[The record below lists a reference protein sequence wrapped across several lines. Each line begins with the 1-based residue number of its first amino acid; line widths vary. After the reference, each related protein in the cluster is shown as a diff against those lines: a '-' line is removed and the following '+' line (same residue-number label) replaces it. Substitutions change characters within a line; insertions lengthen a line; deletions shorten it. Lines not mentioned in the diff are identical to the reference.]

1 MIYSRLEKS
10 FKVHLMHAIC
20 ILLLMRF
27 KKLLPFFSFVLLA
40 GCTKIK
46 EPQFRRIDNF
56 HLKNFGLQQAVIAFN
71 VTYYNPNNFGVTV
84 KEAGADVYLDSVY
97 LGKFIQDSTIGVTKN
112 AEFSI
117 PLSGAVSLQT
127 VLNLNLQELAQREVL
142 VKANGNVKVGK
153 AGIFITKPFIY
164 QGKHRL
170 QDISFPR

>member
-1 MIYSRLEKS
+1 
-10 FKVHLMHAIC
+10 
-20 ILLLMRF
+20 MRF
-27 KKLLPFFSFVLLA
+27 IKLLPFFALLIFNS
-40 GCTKIK
+40 CTKIK

-56 HLKNFGLQQAVIAFN
+56 HLKNFGLQQAIIAFN
-71 VTYYNPNNFGVTV
+71 VTYFNPNNFGVTV
-84 KEAGADVYLDSVY
+84 KEAAADVYLDSVY
-97 LGKFIQDSTIGVTKN
+97 LGKFSQDSVIGVAKN

-117 PLSGAVSLQT
+117 PLSGSVSLQT

-153 AGIFITKPFIY
+153 AGIFITKPFVY